1 VRFSFVTL
9 LNAEATARLD
19 TLARAGSGAVQFEP
33 GGFVL
38 TQRSFGGFS
47 LYTESEGLEWFD
59 RSGQLRA
66 RRGQT
71 LSPTRAL
78 RLGAESFQ
86 SPGRAVKT
94 YTITLRDFRGT
105 PRGFVR
111 ATELYNASSDP
122 VRALDRGFVA
132 GAILA
137 LLAGAFGGSMLARAS
152 LRQIEESYQRLRQF
166 TADASHELRGPL
178 AALAGT
184 ASVAV
189 REAPELSER
198 TRSRL
203 EDIATFSGEMRR
215 LIDDLLILAR
225 SDQSMER
232 ELFIVEIDAIM
243 DSIQSRF
250 AEAAAEHD
258 LRLRFEGPTGRE
270 IYGNPDQIERII
282 ANIVENAIRYTRAG
296 GAIAVSWTL
305 DAHRVEI
312 VVRDTGIGIAQAN
325 LERIFDRFWRI
336 DLARQADRGTGLG
349 LAIARALARRHGGD
363 VTVVSDEGKGST
375 FTLSLPRRPP
385 SLK

>member
-1 VRFSFVTL
+1 
-9 LNAEATARLD
+9 
-19 TLARAGSGAVQFEP
+19 
-33 GGFVL
+33 
-38 TQRSFGGFS
+38 
-47 LYTESEGLEWFD
+47 
-59 RSGQLRA
+59 
-66 RRGQT
+66 
-71 LSPTRAL
+71 
-78 RLGAESFQ
+78 
-86 SPGRAVKT
+86 
-94 YTITLRDFRGT
+94 
-105 PRGFVR
+105 
-111 ATELYNASSDP
+111 
-122 VRALDRGFVA
+122 
-132 GAILA
+132 
-137 LLAGAFGGSMLARAS
+137 
-152 LRQIEESYQRLRQF
+152 
-166 TADASHELRGPL
+166 
-178 AALAGT
+178 
-184 ASVAV
+184 
-189 REAPELSER
+189 
-198 TRSRL
+198 
-203 EDIATFSGEMRR
+203 
-215 LIDDLLILAR
+215 
-225 SDQSMER
+225 
-232 ELFIVEIDAIM
+232 M